1 MIVRRKALPAVDIK
15 EFLLP
20 EDDPRV
26 QKDIDKWAGKTH
38 EVNQN
43 YAFSHIRTSP
53 ADDAPPH
60 TNLLRRTSS
69 DEPPQTN
76 LLRRTSSDEPP
87 QTNAS
92 ETRLLVSFAF
102 EKELRVLVRER
113 VYLFDGV
120 F

>member
-43 YAFSHIRTSP
+43 
-53 ADDAPPH
+53 
-60 TNLLRRTSS
+60 
-69 DEPPQTN
+69 
-76 LLRRTSSDEPP
+76 
-87 QTNAS
+87 
-92 ETRLLVSFAF
+92 
-102 EKELRVLVRER
+102 
-113 VYLFDGV
+113 
-120 F
+120 